1 MDKTIENKLFAEFQN
16 GAAAMC
22 LKYIKRVIVRKNE
35 KLDEWESKYY
45 SAFPAEVAK
54 RTDSFD
60 DIAWPINIVGE
71 YRIAQ
76 EISDN
81 LDNLSNDS
89 VIERYI
95 ISILEV
101 FEDWANIF
109 TPIATL
115 RMLNDMM
122 ENAHDDK
129 EIYTPDEIQQEIER
143 VSKLHD
149 DYLEIM
155 HGAENGS
162 MEWYFKKWYKAYYKF
177 CIMFSAICV
186 EHNINLL
193 EIQAKRGI
201 WIIEK
206 LDVSEIQ
213 NYFGYNGDFTYANSL
228 LKSLPRTCA
237 TEYLINTERCGKIDS
252 ETEWNKDSSTST
264 ANASQCDMIALSKEL
279 ATDKAIRYFKIAI
292 EHGFIEQTKTGFHW
306 TLSNTL
312 LAFFCGVIYCEDE
325 VCSDGWHTP
334 KWKFGT
340 NYMPDVQLQALFNIP
355 NIAQLRSNKIDN
367 SRQRIG
373 RLPLNW
379 KKVWQIFK

>member
-35 KLDEWESKYY
+35 KLDEWESKYN

-237 TEYLINTERCGKIDS
+237 TSI
-252 ETEWNKDSSTST
+252 
-264 ANASQCDMIALSKEL
+264 
-279 ATDKAIRYFKIAI
+279 
-292 EHGFIEQTKTGFHW
+292 
-306 TLSNTL
+306 
-312 LAFFCGVIYCEDE
+312 
-325 VCSDGWHTP
+325 
-334 KWKFGT
+334 
-340 NYMPDVQLQALFNIP
+340 
-355 NIAQLRSNKIDN
+355 
-367 SRQRIG
+367 
-373 RLPLNW
+373 
-379 KKVWQIFK
+379 

>member
-1 MDKTIENKLFAEFQN
+1 MN
-16 GAAAMC
+16 GKANIIPHFRRR
-22 LKYIKRVIVRKNE
+22 LQSVRI
-35 KLDEWESKYY
+35 L
-45 SAFPAEVAK
+45 
-54 RTDSFD
+54 FD

-312 LAFFCGVIYCEDE
+312 LAFFLWSYI
-325 VCSDGWHTP
+325 
-334 KWKFGT
+334 
-340 NYMPDVQLQALFNIP
+340 
-355 NIAQLRSNKIDN
+355 LR
-367 SRQRIG
+367 G
-373 RLPLNW
+373 
-379 KKVWQIFK
+379 